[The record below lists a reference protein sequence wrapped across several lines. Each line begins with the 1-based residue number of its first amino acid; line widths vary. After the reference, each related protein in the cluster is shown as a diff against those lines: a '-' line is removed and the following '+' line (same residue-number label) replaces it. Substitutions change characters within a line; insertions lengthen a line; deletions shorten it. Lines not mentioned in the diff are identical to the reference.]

1 MVPVMIG
8 VQLVKSVLFAMFLPS
23 LLGNLGR
30 VVGEGVKFL
39 SSQGYRSP
47 TGADN
52 MGQMEDFEF
61 KDVNGYDQHY
71 PDVQPDGSSSVYSYA
86 YPAPF
91 DYNKFPAGDTLQN
104 TVASR
109 FTTGAHKLNY
119 IPNNNHHGSFYTKHN
134 GKRQNFKVF
143 HNIPSSS
150 LLLTNYDPFYSPL
163 LSRMDSV
170 FKQLGYESETC
181 RERLICLMY
190 KNPAKFAPYSNLI
203 SAQLSRE
210 LNELRKPSTDNP
222 DILRF
227 FKYMK
232 AAKDGQ
238 DGVECS
244 REYPGCS
251 NTKDSVSSPMVK
263 TFNEINKLVQARKLS

>member
-1 MVPVMIG
+1 
-8 VQLVKSVLFAMFLPS
+8 
-23 LLGNLGR
+23 
-30 VVGEGVKFL
+30 
-39 SSQGYRSP
+39 
-47 TGADN
+47 
-52 MGQMEDFEF
+52 
-61 KDVNGYDQHY
+61 
-71 PDVQPDGSSSVYSYA
+71 
-86 YPAPF
+86 
-91 DYNKFPAGDTLQN
+91 
-104 TVASR
+104 
-109 FTTGAHKLNY
+109 
-119 IPNNNHHGSFYTKHN
+119 
-134 GKRQNFKVF
+134 
-143 HNIPSSS
+143 
-150 LLLTNYDPFYSPL
+150 
-163 LSRMDSV
+163 
-170 FKQLGYESETC
+170 
-181 RERLICLMY
+181 MY

-203 SAQLSRE
+203 SAQLSRYLPSSRVSLFCAYASQVTKKGKVNFLLFFRE